1 MQSHGYETRA
11 VCAVVSTLR
20 IGILLIHRVG
30 DVLGYPILATVHNLL
45 AGDLAAYRGTS
56 AAAAAAAALAGD
68 HAVGASLDVVVGDVA
83 PVLGFVPEVITRDIL
98 SGNLTTD
105 LDVIALVICLDDLV
119 MGGRARAAVDSGARD
134 WICADHGKGREKGDG
149 QEFELHDGFE
159 VGRVIRWVFFCS
171 SVVVLR
177 DILVVMYKMR
187 RFG

>member
-11 VCAVVSTLR
+11 VGAVVSTLR
-20 IGILLIHRVG
+20 IGILLIHRVR

-56 AAAAAAAALAGD
+56 AAAAAALTGD

-83 PVLGFVPEVITRDIL
+83 PVLGFIPEVIARDSL
-98 SGNLTTD
+98 SGNLAAD

-119 MGGRARAAVDSGARD
+119 VGGRARAAVDSGARD
-134 WICADHGKGREKGDG
+134 WICADHGKGRGKGDG

-159 VGRVIRWVFFCS
+159 IGRVFRWGDFFFGCS
-171 SVVVLR
+171 A
-177 DILVVMYKMR
+177 
-187 RFG
+187 

>member
-30 DVLGYPILATVHNLL
+30 DVLGYPILAAVHNLL
-45 AGDLAAYRGTS
+45 AGDPAAYRGTS
-56 AAAAAAAALAGD
+56 AAAAAAALAGD

-134 WICADHGKGREKGDG
+134 WICADHGKGRGKGDG

-177 DILVVMYKMR
+177 DILVVMY
-187 RFG
+187 